1 MTKYSTSR
9 SPPNIPEVKISED
22 LAVNVALAL
31 RTDINQAL
39 HLLREISLGHDLMK
53 FLGVYP
59 YLQNQIWFDPH
70 WQVTTSFSLSKLTL
84 LTFQVIVALWILSEI
99 GSLCDFLTLFY
110 VGNDSFSSLNSLDLI
125 L

>member
-59 YLQNQIWFDPH
+59 YLQNQI
-70 WQVTTSFSLSKLTL
+70 
-84 LTFQVIVALWILSEI
+84 
-99 GSLCDFLTLFY
+99 
-110 VGNDSFSSLNSLDLI
+110 
-125 L
+125 